1 MACRG
6 FTLVEMLI
14 TAVIMTVV
22 GGMIIIFIQVS
33 RQSWLLTDTR
43 LTAQVA
49 VQQAMNRL
57 REDVRAA
64 DQGSVTC
71 LPGNGADVTDDRL
84 RLTQDD
90 GATAIEYRL
99 SGTSLIRQRGGV
111 DQAVASDIA
120 AFIVPAICSGG
131 LATVTVTARVS
142 SPLGGST
149 IQTLTSEIWAQ
160 AP

>member
-6 FTLVEMLI
+6 VTLVEMLL

-43 LTAQVA
+43 LTAQA
-49 VQQAMNRL
+49 ASRQAMNRL

-64 DQGSVTC
+64 DQDSVTC
-71 LPGNGADVTDDRL
+71 LPGTADVTDDRL
-84 RLTQDD
+84 QLTQND

-99 SGTSLIRQRGGV
+99 SGTSLIRRVGTT
-111 DQAVASDIA
+111 DQAVASQIA
-120 AFIVPAICSGG
+120 AFVVPATCPGG
-131 LATVTVTARVS
+131 LVTVTVTARVG

-149 IQTLTSEIWAQ
+149 IQTLTSEVWAQ